1 MQPLTPCLWF
11 DGQAEEAARYY
22 VSIFKDSKLGGIVR
36 YGAAAAAVSGR
47 PPGSV
52 MTVSFELDGREFMA
66 LNGGPT
72 YRFTP
77 AISFMVGCETQPE
90 LDALWEQLSRGGEL
104 MDCGWLTDKYGV
116 TWQIM
121 PRSLDRMLQD
131 PDTAKVDRV
140 MEALLRMKKL
150 DIAAL
155 EKTYA
160 HP

>member
-1 MQPLTPCLWF
+1 
-11 DGQAEEAARYY
+11 
-22 VSIFKDSKLGGIVR
+22 
-36 YGAAAAAVSGR
+36 
-47 PPGSV
+47 

>member
-1 MQPLTPCLWF
+1 MQSMTPCLWF

-22 VSIFKDSKLGGIVR
+22 VSIFKDSKLGRVVR
-36 YGAAAAAVSGR
+36 YGAATAAVSGKS
-47 PPGSV
+47 PGSV